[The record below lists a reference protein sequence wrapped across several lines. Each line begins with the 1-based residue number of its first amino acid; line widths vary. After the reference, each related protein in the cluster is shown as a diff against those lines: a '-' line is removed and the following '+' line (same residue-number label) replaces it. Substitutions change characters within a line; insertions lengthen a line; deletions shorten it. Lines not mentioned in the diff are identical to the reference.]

1 MTLEHIK
8 TVILILLIILSSLL
22 TWTIWTYQ
30 PNYRVLEDEKTVQGV
45 SLSGEE
51 RAINEIVFPGQ
62 VYCHFS
68 NVHYGTLDSELIER
82 MMKEISRWGYDHFEE
97 ISGELEDIY
106 DFIYRNGMTE
116 IVFPA
121 SVPMKV
127 FRTFAEVK
135 DKNTSTID
143 FDRLVIDTNHLTKSH
158 GYVYFVSTENLTV
171 YRSEVPASLVANF
184 REQFYLPSVQSGQFY
199 PHQMV
204 TLENGNKLLVRT
216 AATKMKRYS
225 YLMDSLPAEEFKNA
239 LFNDPHFVKRNA
251 TSSGEEY
258 YDESTLLSINF
269 KANMLHYVNPAQSKG
284 GVMNTDRLLSQSI
297 DFINGHGGWTGN
309 YRYADI
315 DIFEKTILFRLH
327 HPEGYPIFSTN
338 GISEIYLSW
347 GETSVTQ
354 YMRNNFSLGGK
365 IEEEEVWMPSG
376 LEVYNS
382 LIKREGFQPKYLQ
395 DLVLGYKM
403 TNHVEGKLLYLE
415 PAWYYKYRDQW
426 LSFPSRIGER

>member
-1 MTLEHIK
+1 
-8 TVILILLIILSSLL
+8 
-22 TWTIWTYQ
+22 
-30 PNYRVLEDEKTVQGV
+30 
-45 SLSGEE
+45 
-51 RAINEIVFPGQ
+51 
-62 VYCHFS
+62 
-68 NVHYGTLDSELIER
+68 
-82 MMKEISRWGYDHFEE
+82 
-97 ISGELEDIY
+97 
-106 DFIYRNGMTE
+106 
-116 IVFPA
+116 
-121 SVPMKV
+121 
-127 FRTFAEVK
+127 
-135 DKNTSTID
+135 
-143 FDRLVIDTNHLTKSH
+143 
-158 GYVYFVSTENLTV
+158 
-171 YRSEVPASLVANF
+171 
-184 REQFYLPSVQSGQFY
+184 
-199 PHQMV
+199 
-204 TLENGNKLLVRT
+204 
-216 AATKMKRYS
+216 MKRYS